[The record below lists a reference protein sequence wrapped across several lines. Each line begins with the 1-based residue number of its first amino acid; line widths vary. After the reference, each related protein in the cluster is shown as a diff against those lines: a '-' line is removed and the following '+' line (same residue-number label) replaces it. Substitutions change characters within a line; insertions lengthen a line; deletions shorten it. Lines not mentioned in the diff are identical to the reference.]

1 MRLVA
6 WNCNM
11 ALHRKLAALRA
22 LAPDVAVLPEC
33 ASPER
38 LAERLGGAG
47 LDCALAWIGANRD
60 KGLAVLGLNGYRVR
74 LAEDIYRRSRRF
86 IAPVRIEG
94 PTPFNLLAVWAQNFS
109 DGIRRK
115 RQPGPLRLAL
125 TRDYRAFL
133 AEGPAIVAGDFN
145 NNIFWDKPG
154 YLINHAHAV
163 SLLESYGLVSAY
175 HTVRGEAQGAE
186 TIPTHYWRD
195 RKKDGPTYHID
206 YVFVSRAWRIRAM
219 SVGTFEDWC
228 GAGLSDHVPV
238 VVDVELDRQDRFFET
253 AMDGVCGLEPQRHR
267 ATEDSQRKGDRR

>member
-22 LAPDVAVLPEC
+22 LAPDVAVLSEC

-60 KGLAVLGLNGYRVR
+60 KGLAVLGFNGYRVR
-74 LAEDIYRRSRRF
+74 LAADIYRHSRRF
-86 IAPVRIEG
+86 IAPVRVDG
-94 PTPFNLLAVWAQNFS
+94 ATPFNLLAVWAQNFS

-154 YLINHAHAV
+154 YLINHAHTV

-175 HTVRGEAQGAE
+175 HAFHGEAQGAE

-195 RKKDGPTYHID
+195 RRKDGPTYHID
-206 YVFVSRAWRIRAM
+206 YVFASRAWRIRAM

-228 GAGLSDHVPV
+228 GAGLSDHVPLV
-238 VVDVELDRQDRFFET
+238 ADMELERRPASFET
-253 AMDGVCGLEPQRHR
+253 AAARPPQDEQEPLCHPQF
-267 ATEDSQRKGDRR
+267 TSS